1 MRGSAARGGGGG
13 GWEGAGNAASA
24 QGWWRHHGGG
34 CREAAPLASPKPPS
48 LHLPP
53 ARGLLAATLL
63 LSPARERS
71 CSSFL
76 PALSLLWLGAFGVPR
91 HSSLAAF
98 LGSSFPWDAMRLGVL
113 VAPRIQHR
121 RGTGLVGTGHAGCP
135 ACAGG
140 DAWGPAPPLLHLRP
154 DSSKDAS
161 RHCQLAPNAVAGMG
175 AGCWMWPP
183 PAHLR
188 CFAIIEQ
195 ALEQP
200 AEGRREFSAW

>member
-1 MRGSAARGGGGG
+1 MQPQPRAAKPGGC
-13 GWEGAGNAASA
+13 
-24 QGWWRHHGGG
+24 WRYHGGG
-34 CREAAPLASPKPPS
+34 CREPAPLASPKPPS

-53 ARGLLAATLL
+53 ARGLPAATLL

-91 HSSLAAF
+91 HPSLAAF

-161 RHCQLAPNAVAGMG
+161 RHCQRAPDAVAGMG
-175 AGCWMWPP
+175 AGFWMWPP